1 MRIKATTAFPLLA
14 VLIVLVTFGTLWA
27 ITSGQVDDFEDG
39 TTQGWRVGSS
49 GAPSPP
55 TNIPDG
61 GPLGAGDAYV
71 EYTSTGTGGSGAKMT
86 FFNETQWVGDYLT
99 AGVKAIRMHVNNL
112 GATDLDLRLH
122 LTSGSHASND
132 PGCYSAQSVS
142 LPAGSGWTTVTF
154 PLEEVNVM
162 NILPGKCTY
171 STVMASVAKLWIYNG
186 ANGFPPNLES
196 PIAATLGMDNVTAL
210 PSTVMINEVD
220 ADTPGIDSAEFL
232 ELYDG
237 GTGNT
242 DLTGLVLVF
251 FNGGA
256 AGDGAYNAVDLDGQ
270 TTDANGFFVYCGDAA
285 NVANCDLEE
294 GPGTTDLIQN
304 GADAVALYVG
314 DATDFPNGTAPT
326 TTNLLDAI
334 AYGTN
339 DPDDAALM
347 AALGLTEQFD
357 EHAVGTKDTDSNQ
370 RIPDGSPDIHPA
382 APTPGGTNDA
392 ALPVELASF
401 EAALDGNAA
410 VLRWRTRSESDNAG
424 FEVQVK
430 QGEAFEALGFVNG
443 AGTTTEARSYE
454 FRTESLAPGRYVF
467 RLKQLD
473 FDGTFVFSPEV
484 EVTVETPGTYQLSE
498 VYPNPFNP
506 RASVTLAVAQAQEVT
521 VALYDV
527 QGRRVAVVHS
537 GFLEADT
544 QRTFTI
550 DGSNLAG
557 GVYVLQVKGT
567 TFSAERMVT
576 LLK

>member
-27 ITSGQVDDFEDG
+27 LTAGQTDDFEDG
-39 TTQGWRVGSS
+39 TTQGWRVGSA

-55 TNIPDG
+55 TNISDG

-71 EYTSTGTGGSGAKMT
+71 EYTSTGTGGPGSKMT
-86 FFNETQWVGDYLT
+86 FFNDTQWTGDYIT

-122 LTSGSHASND
+122 LTTGIDAGD
-132 PGCYSAQSVS
+132 PGCYSAQAIS

-154 PLEEVNVM
+154 PLEEANVM
-162 NILPGKCTY
+162 NFFPGRCTY
-171 STVMASVAKLWIYNG
+171 NTVMANVQKLWIYNSP
-186 ANGFPPNLES
+186 NGFPPDVES
-196 PIAATLGMDNVTAL
+196 AIAATLGMDNVTAL
-210 PSTVMINEVD
+210 TSAVMINEVD
-220 ADTPGIDSAEFL
+220 ADQTSTDNAEFV

-256 AGDGAYNAVDLDGQ
+256 TGDGSYNAVDLDGQ

-294 GPGTTDLIQN
+294 GAGTTNLIQN

-314 DATDFPNGTAPT
+314 DATDFPDGTAPT
-326 TTNLLDAI
+326 TTNLLDAV
-334 AYGTN
+334 AYDTN
-339 DPDDAALM
+339 DADDTALL
-347 AALGLTEQFD
+347 AALGLTEQFN
-357 EHAVGTKDTDSNQ
+357 ENAVGTGVTDSNQ

-401 EAALDGNAA
+401 EAALDGNVA
-410 VLRWRTRSESDNAG
+410 VLKWRTSSESNNAG

-430 QGEAFEALGFVNG
+430 RGEAFEALGFVNG
-443 AGTTTEARSYE
+443 GGTTTEARSYE
-454 FRTESLAPGRYVF
+454 FRTGSLAPGRYVF

-473 FDGTFVFSPEV
+473 FDGTITFSPEV
-484 EVTVETPGTYQLSE
+484 ELTVETPGAYQLSE

-506 RASVTLAVAQAQEVT
+506 RASLTLAVAQAQEVT

-527 QGRRVAVVHS
+527 QGRRVSLVHT

-544 QRTFTI
+544 QHTFTI
-550 DGSNLAG
+550 DGANLAS
-557 GVYVLQVKGT
+557 GVYVLQVKGA
-567 TFSAERMVT
+567 TFSAERTVT

>member
-1 MRIKATTAFPLLA
+1 MRIKATTALSLLA

-27 ITSGQVDDFEDG
+27 ITAGQTDDFEDG
-39 TTQGWRVGSS
+39 TTQGWRVGSA
-49 GAPSPP
+49 GAPFPP
-55 TNIPDG
+55 ANVADG

-71 EYTSTGTGGSGAKMT
+71 EYTSTGTGGPGSKMT
-86 FFNETQWVGDYLT
+86 FFNDTQWAGDYLT

-122 LTSGSHASND
+122 VTTGIDAAD
-132 PGCYSAQSVS
+132 PGCYSAQSIS

-154 PLEEVNVM
+154 PFEAANVM
-162 NILPGKCTY
+162 NILGTCNY
-171 STVMASVAKLWIYNG
+171 NTVMTGVQKLWIYNG
-186 ANGFPPNLES
+186 PNGFPPNIES
-196 PIAATLGMDNVTAL
+196 AIAATLGVDNVTAL
-210 PSTVMINEVD
+210 PSAVMINEVD
-220 ADTPGIDSAEFL
+220 ADQTSTDNAEFV

-242 DLTGLVLVF
+242 PLDGLVLVF
-251 FNGGA
+251 FNGA
-256 AGDGAYNAVDLDGQ
+256 TDASYNAVDLDGQ

-285 NVANCDLEE
+285 NVANCDLEVGAGATNE
-294 GPGTTDLIQN
+294 IQN

-314 DATDFPNGTAPT
+314 NDTDFPNGTAPT
-326 TTNLLDAI
+326 TTNLLDALI
-334 AYGTN
+334 YDTS
-339 DPDDAALM
+339 DPDDTGLLTG
-347 AALGLTEQFD
+347 LGQTAQFD
-357 EHAVGTKDTDSNQ
+357 ENANGAGTTQSNQ
-370 RIPDGSPDIHPA
+370 RFPDGMPDIAPA
-382 APTPGGTNDA
+382 PPTPGGTNDTT
-392 ALPVELASF
+392 LPVELASF
-401 EAALDGNAA
+401 GVALDGNAA
-410 VLRWRTRSESDNAG
+410 VLKWRTSSESNNAG
-424 FEVQVK
+424 FEVQAK
-430 QGEAFEALGFVNG
+430 NGADFETLGFVNG

-473 FDGTFVFSPEV
+473 FDGAFVFSPEV

-506 RASVTLAVAQAQEVT
+506 RASITLAVAQAQEVT
-521 VALYDV
+521 IALYDV
-527 QGRRVAVVHS
+527 QGRRVSLVHS

-550 DGSNLAG
+550 DGANLAS

-567 TFSAERMVT
+567 TFAAERTVT